1 MDKNWFSRFRYFCL
15 FLGTIVVLIV
25 CQTALADV
33 SGTEP
38 SIEKNFSLIQ
48 NIFGLIQNIWLLLAG
63 ALVFF
68 MNAGFA
74 LLEAGFC
81 RSNNSVNV
89 LAKNLIVFCVAAIA
103 FWMFGFGLMF
113 GDSSYH
119 LPCSENF
126 KRNESWS
133 YYGHFSPIM
142 EYNKFSQKSQFILLP
157 KEDNPLGFP
166 SQGFSCLQWST
177 RPSTRSIASIFFFQL
192 AFAGTAA
199 TIVSKAVAER
209 IRFWAFFWFSF
220 ILVGFLYPIV
230 GHWVWSEYGWLK
242 QGFNFIDFAG
252 STVVHTVGGTAAL
265 AGAWLLKPRSYRF
278 GYDPQEDLEKDE
290 DSEALSRQLQ
300 KGSYEQK
307 NLTSAT
313 LGCLILWLGW
323 LGFNGGSTDNLK
335 EVGYIIVTTTISA
348 ATGGIIAIV
357 ATPVKAAF
365 YEIFGNNLEAGKPDL
380 SSLINGILGGLVGIT
395 ASAAYVDIPG
405 AIFIGAISG
414 VVVILGGE
422 ILKFMKID
430 DPVGAIPVHLFCG
443 CWGTVAV
450 SFSLKGS
457 EVYENTYNFLE
468 RLEWQVSGWFIV
480 FIITFLVSCIIWI
493 FIGVILYL
501 FDGITRQERALSQK
515 GNLLEKIARV
525 SRQGIRV
532 TPEEELQGSDGYWEN
547 PRGQY

>member
-1 MDKNWFSRFRYFCL
+1 MLRKLMDKNWFSRFRYFCL
-15 FLGTIVVLIV
+15 FLGTIVVLIG
-25 CQTALADV
+25 CQVALANGGSDDFV
-33 SGTEP
+33 
-38 SIEKNFSLIQ
+38 KVD
-48 NIFGLIQNIWLLLAG
+48 NIWLLLAG

-81 RSNNSVNV
+81 RRNNSVNV

-119 LPCSENF
+119 SPCRGNF
-126 KRNESWS
+126 EQKNEKVQS
-133 YYGHFSPIM
+133 YHGHFSPTM
-142 EYNKFSQKSQFILLP
+142 EYNEFEPRSQFILPP
-157 KEDNPLGFP
+157 KNYNPLGYP
-166 SQGFSCLQWST
+166 REGFSCLQ
-177 RPSTRSIASIFFFQL
+177 RQFPKRSIASIFFFEL

-220 ILVGFLYPIV
+220 MLVGFLYPVV

-242 QGFNFIDFAG
+242 QGLNFIDFAG

-265 AGAWLLKPRSYRF
+265 AGAWLLKPRGSKF
-278 GYDPQEDLEKDE
+278 KYDPWKDLERDE
-290 DSEALSRQLQ
+290 GLEALFRLFQDRP
-300 KGSYEQK
+300 YDPD
-307 NLTSAT
+307 LTSAT

-323 LGFNGGSTDNLK
+323 LGFNGGSTNNLR
-335 EVGYIIVTTTISA
+335 EVGYIILTTTMSG

-395 ASAAYVDIPG
+395 ASAAYVDIPD

-430 DPVGAIPVHLFCG
+430 DAVGAIPVHLFCG

-501 FDGITRQERALSQK
+501 FDRITRQERTLSQK

-547 PRGQY
+547 PR

>member
-1 MDKNWFSRFRYFCL
+1 MLRKLMDKNWFSRFRYFCL
-15 FLGTIVVLIV
+15 FLGTIVVLIG
-25 CQTALADV
+25 CQVALANGGSDDFV
-33 SGTEP
+33 
-38 SIEKNFSLIQ
+38 KVD
-48 NIFGLIQNIWLLLAG
+48 NIWLLLAG

-74 LLEAGFC
+74 LLAAGFC
-81 RSNNSVNV
+81 HSNNSVNV

-119 LPCSENF
+119 SPCRGNF
-126 KRNESWS
+126 EQKNEKVQS
-133 YYGHFSPIM
+133 YHGHFSPTM
-142 EYNKFSQKSQFILLP
+142 EYNEFEPRSQFILPP
-157 KEDNPLGFP
+157 KNYNPLGYP
-166 SQGFSCLQWST
+166 REGFSCLQ
-177 RPSTRSIASIFFFQL
+177 RQFPKRSIASIFFFEL

-199 TIVSKAVAER
+199 TIVSGAVAER

-242 QGFNFIDFAG
+242 QGLNFIDFAG

-265 AGAWLLKPRSYRF
+265 AGAWLLKPRGYSF
-278 GYDPQEDLEKDE
+278 GYDPSKDLERDE
-290 DSEALSRQLQ
+290 GSEALFRQFQ
-300 KGSYEQK
+300 ARPYDPD
-307 NLTSAT
+307 LTSAT

-323 LGFNGGSTDNLK
+323 LGFNGGSTNNLK
-335 EVGYIIVTTTISA
+335 EVGYIILTTTMSG

-457 EVYENTYNFLE
+457 GVYEKTYNFLE

-493 FIGVILYL
+493 FIGLILYL
-501 FDGITRQERALSQK
+501 FDRITIQERTLSQK

-547 PRGQY
+547 PRQQN

>member
-1 MDKNWFSRFRYFCL
+1 MVGKLMDKNWFSRFRYFCL
-15 FLGTIVVLIV
+15 FLGTIVVLIG
-25 CQTALADV
+25 CQTALAND
-33 SGTEP
+33 GGGDDFAA
-38 SIEKNFSLIQ
+38 IDNL
-48 NIFGLIQNIWLLLAG
+48 WLLLAG

-81 RSNNSVNV
+81 RSNNSINV

-103 FWMFGFGLMF
+103 FLMFGFGLMY

-119 LPCSENF
+119 PPCRGDFEQKNQGI
-126 KRNESWS
+126 ES
-133 YYGHFSPIM
+133 YQGHFSSTR
-142 EYNKFSQKSQFILLP
+142 EYNEFEPKSQFILRP
-157 KEDNPLGFP
+157 EKDNPLGFP
-166 SQGFSCLQWST
+166 SEGFSCLQRT
-177 RPSTRSIASIFFFQL
+177 FPKRSIASVFFFQL

-209 IRFWAFFWFSF
+209 IRFWAFFWFSS

-300 KGSYEQK
+300 EEPYAQR

-323 LGFNGGSTDNLK
+323 LGFNGGSTYDLK

-357 ATPVKAAF
+357 ATPVKVLW
-365 YEIFGNNLEAGKPDL
+365 YEISSNYSETGKPDL

-395 ASAAYVDIPG
+395 ASAAYVDVFT
-405 AIFIGAISG
+405 AIFIGAVSG
-414 VVVILGGE
+414 VVVIVGDE
-422 ILKFMKID
+422 FLKFMKID

-443 CWGTVAV
+443 YWGTIAV
-450 SFSLKGS
+450 SFSARGT
-457 EVYENTYNFLE
+457 EVYEKTYNFLE
-468 RLEWQVSGWFIV
+468 RLEWQMSGWLIV

>member
-1 MDKNWFSRFRYFCL
+1 MLRKLMDKNWFSRFRYFCL
-15 FLGTIVVLIV
+15 FLGTIVVLIG
-25 CQTALADV
+25 CQVALANGGSDDFV
-33 SGTEP
+33 
-38 SIEKNFSLIQ
+38 KVD
-48 NIFGLIQNIWLLLAG
+48 NIWLLLAG

-103 FWMFGFGLMF
+103 FWTFGFGLMF

-119 LPCSENF
+119 SPCRGNF
-126 KRNESWS
+126 EQKNEKVQS
-133 YYGHFSPIM
+133 YHGHFSPTM
-142 EYNKFSQKSQFILLP
+142 EYNEFEPRSQFILPP
-157 KEDNPLGFP
+157 KNDNPLGYP
-166 SQGFSCLQWST
+166 SKGFSCLQ
-177 RPSTRSIASIFFFQL
+177 RQFPKRSIASIFFFQL

-199 TIVSKAVAER
+199 TIVSGAVAER

-230 GHWVWSEYGWLK
+230 GHWVWSEYGWLS
-242 QGFNFIDFAG
+242 QGLKFIDFAG

-265 AGAWLLKPRSYRF
+265 AGAWLLKPRGYRF
-278 GYDPQEDLEKDE
+278 GYDPSKDLERDE
-290 DSEALSRQLQ
+290 GSEALFRKFQDRP
-300 KGSYEQK
+300 YDPD
-307 NLTSAT
+307 LTSAT

-323 LGFNGGSTDNLK
+323 LGFNGGSTNNLK
-335 EVGYIIVTTTISA
+335 EVGYIILTTTMSG

-457 EVYENTYNFLE
+457 AVYEKTYNFLDQFKS
-468 RLEWQVSGWFIV
+468 QVSGWFIV

-501 FDGITRQERALSQK
+501 FDRITRQERTLSQK

-532 TPEEELQGSDGYWEN
+532 TPQEELQGSDGFWEN
-547 PRGQY
+547 PREQH

>member
-1 MDKNWFSRFRYFCL
+1 MLRKLMDKNWFSRFRYFCL
-15 FLGTIVVLIV
+15 FLGTIVVLIG
-25 CQTALADV
+25 CQVALANGGSDDFV
-33 SGTEP
+33 
-38 SIEKNFSLIQ
+38 KVD
-48 NIFGLIQNIWLLLAG
+48 NIWLLLAG

-81 RSNNSVNV
+81 RRNNSVNV
-89 LAKNLIVFCVAAIA
+89 LAKNLIVFCVAVIA

-119 LPCSENF
+119 SPCRGNF
-126 KRNESWS
+126 KEKNEKVQS
-133 YYGHFSPIM
+133 YHGHFSPTM
-142 EYNKFSQKSQFILLP
+142 EYNEFEPRSQFILPP
-157 KEDNPLGFP
+157 KNDNPLGYP
-166 SQGFSCLQWST
+166 SKGFSCLPRQF
-177 RPSTRSIASIFFFQL
+177 PKRSIASIFFFQL

-199 TIVSKAVAER
+199 TIVSGAVAER

-265 AGAWLLKPRSYRF
+265 AGAWLLKPRGYRF
-278 GYDPQEDLEKDE
+278 GYDPSKDLERDE
-290 DSEALSRQLQ
+290 GSEALFRQFQ
-300 KGSYEQK
+300 DRPYDPD
-307 NLTSAT
+307 LTSAT

-323 LGFNGGSTDNLK
+323 LGFNGGSTNNLR
-335 EVGYIIVTTTISA
+335 EVGYIILTTTMSG

-395 ASAAYVDIPG
+395 ASAAYVDIPR

-414 VVVILGGE
+414 VVVILGGGF
-422 ILKFMKID
+422 LKFMKID

-501 FDGITRQERALSQK
+501 FDRITRQERTLSQK

-547 PRGQY
+547 PR

>member
-1 MDKNWFSRFRYFCL
+1 MLRKLMDKNWFSRFRYFCL
-15 FLGTIVVLIV
+15 FLGTIVVLIG
-25 CQTALADV
+25 CQVALANGGSDDFV
-33 SGTEP
+33 
-38 SIEKNFSLIQ
+38 KVD
-48 NIFGLIQNIWLLLAG
+48 NIWLLLAG

-119 LPCSENF
+119 SPCRGNF
-126 KRNESWS
+126 KQKNEKVQS
-133 YYGHFSPIM
+133 YHGHFSPTM
-142 EYNKFSQKSQFILLP
+142 EYNEFEPRSQFILPP
-157 KEDNPLGFP
+157 KNYNPLGYP
-166 SQGFSCLQWST
+166 REGFSCLQ
-177 RPSTRSIASIFFFQL
+177 RQFPKRSIASIFFFQL

-199 TIVSKAVAER
+199 TIVSGAVAER

-220 ILVGFLYPIV
+220 MLVGFLYPVV

-242 QGFNFIDFAG
+242 QGLNFIDFAG

-265 AGAWLLKPRSYRF
+265 AGAWLLKPRGYRF
-278 GYDPQEDLEKDE
+278 GYDPWKDLERDE
-290 DSEALSRQLQ
+290 GSEALFRKFQDRP
-300 KGSYEQK
+300 YDPD
-307 NLTSAT
+307 LTSAT

-323 LGFNGGSTDNLK
+323 LGFNGGSTNNLR
-335 EVGYIIVTTTISA
+335 EVGYIILTTTMSG

-457 EVYENTYNFLE
+457 EVYEKTYNFLE

-501 FDGITRQERALSQK
+501 FDRITRQERTLSQK

-547 PRGQY
+547 PR

>member
-1 MDKNWFSRFRYFCL
+1 MLRKLMDKNWFSRFRYFCL
-15 FLGTIVVLIV
+15 FLGTIVVLIG
-25 CQTALADV
+25 CQVALANGGSDDFV
-33 SGTEP
+33 
-38 SIEKNFSLIQ
+38 KVD
-48 NIFGLIQNIWLLLAG
+48 NIWLLLAG

-74 LLEAGFC
+74 LLAAGFC
-81 RSNNSVNV
+81 HSNNSVNV

-119 LPCSENF
+119 SPCRGNF
-126 KRNESWS
+126 EQKNEKVQS
-133 YYGHFSPIM
+133 YHGHFSPTM
-142 EYNKFSQKSQFILLP
+142 EYNEFEPRSQFILPP
-157 KEDNPLGFP
+157 KNYNPLGYP
-166 SQGFSCLQWST
+166 REGFSCLQ
-177 RPSTRSIASIFFFQL
+177 RQFPKRSIASIFFFQL

-199 TIVSKAVAER
+199 TIVSGAVAER

-242 QGFNFIDFAG
+242 QGLNFIDFAG

-265 AGAWLLKPRSYRF
+265 AGAWLLKPRGYSF
-278 GYDPQEDLEKDE
+278 GYDPSKDLERDE
-290 DSEALSRQLQ
+290 GSEALFRQFQ
-300 KGSYEQK
+300 ARPYDPD
-307 NLTSAT
+307 LTSAT

-323 LGFNGGSTDNLK
+323 LGFNGGSTNNLK
-335 EVGYIIVTTTISA
+335 EVGYIILTTTMSG

-457 EVYENTYNFLE
+457 GVYEKTYNFLE

-493 FIGVILYL
+493 FIGLILYL
-501 FDGITRQERALSQK
+501 FDRITIQERTLSQK

-547 PRGQY
+547 PRQQN

>member
-1 MDKNWFSRFRYFCL
+1 MLRKLMDKNWFSRFRYFCL
-15 FLGTIVVLIV
+15 FLGTIVVLIG
-25 CQTALADV
+25 CQVALANGGSDDFV
-33 SGTEP
+33 
-38 SIEKNFSLIQ
+38 KVD
-48 NIFGLIQNIWLLLAG
+48 NIWLLLAG

-81 RSNNSVNV
+81 RSDNSVNV

-119 LPCSENF
+119 SPCRGNF
-126 KRNESWS
+126 EQKNEKVQS
-133 YYGHFSPIM
+133 YHGHFSPTM
-142 EYNKFSQKSQFILLP
+142 EYNEFEPKSQFILRP
-157 KEDNPLGFP
+157 ENDNPLGYP
-166 SQGFSCLQWST
+166 SKGFSCLQHQF
-177 RPSTRSIASIFFFQL
+177 PKRSIASVFFFQL

-199 TIVSKAVAER
+199 TIVSGAVAER

-300 KGSYEQK
+300 EEPYDQR

-323 LGFNGGSTDNLK
+323 LGFNGGSTNNLK
-335 EVGYIIVTTTISA
+335 EVGYIILTTTMSG

-457 EVYENTYNFLE
+457 GVYEKTYNFLE

-493 FIGVILYL
+493 FIGLILYL
-501 FDGITRQERALSQK
+501 FDRITIQERTLSQK

-547 PRGQY
+547 PRQQN

>member
-1 MDKNWFSRFRYFCL
+1 MLRKLMDKNWFSRFRYFCL
-15 FLGTIVVLIV
+15 FLGTIVVLIG
-25 CQTALADV
+25 CQVALANGGSDDFV
-33 SGTEP
+33 
-38 SIEKNFSLIQ
+38 KVD
-48 NIFGLIQNIWLLLAG
+48 NIWLLLAG

-119 LPCSENF
+119 SPCRGNF
-126 KRNESWS
+126 EQKNEKVQS
-133 YYGHFSPIM
+133 YHGHFSPTM
-142 EYNKFSQKSQFILLP
+142 EYNEFEPRSQFILPP
-157 KEDNPLGFP
+157 KNYNPLGYP
-166 SQGFSCLQWST
+166 REGFSCLQ
-177 RPSTRSIASIFFFQL
+177 RQFPKRSIASIFFFEL

-199 TIVSKAVAER
+199 TIVSGAVAER

-242 QGFNFIDFAG
+242 QGLNFIDFAG

-265 AGAWLLKPRSYRF
+265 AGAWLLKPRGYSF
-278 GYDPQEDLEKDE
+278 GYDPSKDLERDE
-290 DSEALSRQLQ
+290 GSEALFRQFQ
-300 KGSYEQK
+300 ARPYDPD
-307 NLTSAT
+307 LTSAT

-323 LGFNGGSTDNLK
+323 LGFNGGSTNNLK
-335 EVGYIIVTTTISA
+335 EVGYIILTTTMSG

-414 VVVILGGE
+414 VVVILGGGF
-422 ILKFMKID
+422 LKFMKID

-457 EVYENTYNFLE
+457 GVYEKTYNFLE

-493 FIGVILYL
+493 FIGLILYL
-501 FDGITRQERALSQK
+501 FDRITIQERTLSQK

-547 PRGQY
+547 PRQQN

>member
-15 FLGTIVVLIV
+15 FLGTIVVLIG
-25 CQTALADV
+25 CQVALANGGSDDFV
-33 SGTEP
+33 
-38 SIEKNFSLIQ
+38 KVD
-48 NIFGLIQNIWLLLAG
+48 NIWLLLAG

-119 LPCSENF
+119 SPCRGNF
-126 KRNESWS
+126 EQKNEKVQS
-133 YYGHFSPIM
+133 YHGHFSPTM
-142 EYNKFSQKSQFILLP
+142 EYNEFEPRSQFILPP
-157 KEDNPLGFP
+157 KNYNPLGYP
-166 SQGFSCLQWST
+166 REGFSCLQ
-177 RPSTRSIASIFFFQL
+177 RQFPKRSIASIFFFEL

-199 TIVSKAVAER
+199 TIVSGAVAER

-242 QGFNFIDFAG
+242 QGLNFIDFAG

-265 AGAWLLKPRSYRF
+265 AGAWLLKPRGYRF
-278 GYDPQEDLEKDE
+278 GYDPWKDLERDE
-290 DSEALSRQLQ
+290 VSEALFRQFQ
-300 KGSYEQK
+300 DRPYDPD
-307 NLTSAT
+307 LTSAT

-323 LGFNGGSTDNLK
+323 LGFNGGSTNNLR
-335 EVGYIIVTTTISA
+335 EVGYIILTTTMSG

-457 EVYENTYNFLE
+457 GVYEKTYNFLE

-493 FIGVILYL
+493 FIGLILYL
-501 FDGITRQERALSQK
+501 FDRITRQERTLSQK

-547 PRGQY
+547 PR

>member
-1 MDKNWFSRFRYFCL
+1 MLRKLMDKNWFSRFRYFCL
-15 FLGTIVVLIV
+15 FLGTIVVLIG
-25 CQTALADV
+25 CQVALANGGSDDFV
-33 SGTEP
+33 
-38 SIEKNFSLIQ
+38 KVD
-48 NIFGLIQNIWLLLAG
+48 NIWLLLAG

-119 LPCSENF
+119 SPCRGNF
-126 KRNESWS
+126 EQKNEKVQS
-133 YYGHFSPIM
+133 YHGHFSPIM
-142 EYNKFSQKSQFILLP
+142 EYNEFEPRSQFILPP
-157 KEDNPLGFP
+157 KNDTPLGYP
-166 SQGFSCLQWST
+166 SKGFSCLQ
-177 RPSTRSIASIFFFQL
+177 RQFPKRSIASIFFFQL

-199 TIVSKAVAER
+199 TIVSGAVAER

-230 GHWVWSEYGWLK
+230 GHWVWSEYGWLS
-242 QGFNFIDFAG
+242 QGLKFIDFAG

-265 AGAWLLKPRSYRF
+265 AGAWLLKPRGYRF
-278 GYDPQEDLEKDE
+278 GYDPSKDLERDE
-290 DSEALSRQLQ
+290 GSEALFRKFQDRP
-300 KGSYEQK
+300 YDPD
-307 NLTSAT
+307 LTSAT

-323 LGFNGGSTDNLK
+323 LGFNGGSTNNLR
-335 EVGYIIVTTTISA
+335 EVGYIILTTTMSG

-457 EVYENTYNFLE
+457 EVYEKTYNFLDQFKS
-468 RLEWQVSGWFIV
+468 QVSGWFIV

-501 FDGITRQERALSQK
+501 FDRITRQERTLSQK
-515 GNLLEKIARV
+515 GSLLEKIARV

-547 PRGQY
+547 PR

>member
-1 MDKNWFSRFRYFCL
+1 MLRKLMDKNWFSRFRYFCL
-15 FLGTIVVLIV
+15 FLGTIVVLIG
-25 CQTALADV
+25 CQVALANGGSDDFATV
-33 SGTEP
+33 D
-38 SIEKNFSLIQ
+38 
-48 NIFGLIQNIWLLLAG
+48 NIWLLLAG

-81 RSNNSVNV
+81 RSDNSVNV

-119 LPCSENF
+119 SPCRGNF
-126 KRNESWS
+126 EQKNEKVQS
-133 YYGHFSPIM
+133 YHGHFSPTM
-142 EYNKFSQKSQFILLP
+142 EYNEFEPRSQFILPP
-157 KEDNPLGFP
+157 KNYNPLGYP
-166 SQGFSCLQWST
+166 REGFSCLQ
-177 RPSTRSIASIFFFQL
+177 RQFPKRSIASIFFFEL

-199 TIVSKAVAER
+199 TIVSGAVAER

-242 QGFNFIDFAG
+242 QGLNFIDFAG

-265 AGAWLLKPRSYRF
+265 AGAWLLKPRGYSF
-278 GYDPQEDLEKDE
+278 GYDPSKDLERDE
-290 DSEALSRQLQ
+290 GSEALFRQFQ
-300 KGSYEQK
+300 ARPYDPD
-307 NLTSAT
+307 LTSAT

-323 LGFNGGSTDNLK
+323 LGFNGGSTNNLK
-335 EVGYIIVTTTISA
+335 EVGYIILTTTMSG

-457 EVYENTYNFLE
+457 GVYEKTYNFLE

-493 FIGVILYL
+493 FIGLILYL
-501 FDGITRQERALSQK
+501 FDRITIQERTLSQK

-547 PRGQY
+547 PRQQN